1 MDAVPKTFLPM
12 VQESRV
18 QVTHD
23 TTFMHEDHLP
33 LMVLTKGWN
42 ALAAPVP
49 KYTWDEEALLEGN
62 R

>member
-1 MDAVPKTFLPM
+1 M